1 MKNLTLKHAVHTP
14 FSIGWTISRKL
25 SKRTINCC
33 GEIKHIYKIENKKLI
48 RGLKILSEVKQEIC
62 EDGKANV
69 VTGINI
75 KETFRPIIFAMSHI
89 GKFDIETVAE
99 FLPHFFLLSGDDEN
113 LHSTSSGK
121 LLEMH
126 GIIYFD
132 MEDTQDKRNVK
143 EVIKKVLSSG
153 NNVLWCV
160 ESTWNFSENQLI
172 QPCPYGIIEVAEKT
186 GALILPIG
194 VQQFNDNN
202 FSVKFGQTIDPIE
215 IRKEYYLNSIK
226 MKQESIEIVRSAMT
240 TEVYSIIE
248 SQGINKRTNID
259 KQIHYDYVKNR
270 LSEWTFTFDDVEKKK
285 FNPSYIIPNKET
297 NFIIKRK
304 FQPPFNKPLI
314 FFQYETFNHIEK
326 INELPYILNKK
337 FNK

>member
-132 MEDTQDKRNVK
+132 MEDTQDKVTVIHRIIKIELNEGKK
-143 EVIKKVLSSG
+143 EFYTKG
-153 NNVLWCV
+153 DANN
-160 ESTWNFSENQLI
+160 SEDNY
-172 QPCPYGIIEVAEKT
+172 PIIEKD
-186 GALILPIG
+186 IIG
-194 VQQFNDNN
+194 TAIFK
-202 FSVKFGQTIDPIE
+202 VK
-215 IRKEYYLNSIK
+215 YLGYPT
-226 MKQESIEIVRSAMT
+226 VW
-240 TEVYSIIE
+240 
-248 SQGINKRTNID
+248 INT
-259 KQIHYDYVKNR
+259 
-270 LSEWTFTFDDVEKKK
+270 
-285 FNPSYIIPNKET
+285 
-297 NFIIKRK
+297 
-304 FQPPFNKPLI
+304 
-314 FFQYETFNHIEK
+314 K
-326 INELPYILNKK
+326 INQ
-337 FNK
+337 